1 MLRVARYTRL
11 PTVEDVVLFAPSGEI
26 GNLDLEALSSP
37 AFVDVWQSLVTWGG
51 IAMGSRLCLRDSV
64 VRSVLDSTPTVQIGN
79 PPAVQVDALAG
90 DEESDLAEPVGFSS
104 VSYAAKPLLVV
115 ANRGGI
121 LEDGGWVKVG
131 NVILPR
137 IKQCP
142 QTPNSS

>member
-11 PTVEDVVLFAPSGEI
+11 PTVEHVVLFAPSGEI
-26 GNLDLEALSSP
+26 GNLDLEALYSP

-51 IAMGSRLCLRDSV
+51 INMGSRLCLRDSV
-64 VRSVLDSTPTVQIGN
+64 VRSVLDSTPTVQIGL

-90 DEESDLAEPVGFSS
+90 DEESELAEQVVGSS
-104 VSYAAKPLLVV
+104 VGNAAKPLLLV
-115 ANRGGI
+115 AKRGGI

-137 IKQCP
+137 IKLFP
-142 QTPNSS
+142 RSESSG